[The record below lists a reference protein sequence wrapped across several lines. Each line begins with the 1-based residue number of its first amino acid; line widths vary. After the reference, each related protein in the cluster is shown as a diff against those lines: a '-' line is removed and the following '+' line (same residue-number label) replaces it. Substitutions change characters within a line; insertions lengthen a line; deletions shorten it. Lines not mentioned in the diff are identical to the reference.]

1 MNQLPIDFAPPG
13 LRRTLHRTTRRAWV
27 LGVVGLTL
35 CAVAGVLGGRMLARQ
50 KADDAMLEA
59 ARVRANVPVVVAV
72 ASTGPRVSE
81 QQAAVVNAAVMQLNL
96 PWRALQD
103 AIGAATPPA
112 IAMLALEPDARK
124 RSMKITAEAKSSD
137 AMIDYVEKLK
147 EQELFANVALTRH
160 EINEQDPA
168 RPIRFQIEAEWIA
181 P

>member
-13 LRRTLHRTTRRAWV
+13 FQRTLHRTSTRTWI
-27 LGVVGLTL
+27 LGAVGLAL
-35 CAVAGVLGGRMLARQ
+35 CVAAGVQGARLLARQ
-50 KADDAMLEA
+50 DADDALLAA
-59 ARVRANVPVVVAV
+59 ARARANVPVVVAV
-72 ASTGPRVSE
+72 ASTGPAISE

-103 AIGAATPPA
+103 AIGAATPPT

-124 RSMKITAEAKSSD
+124 HSMKITAEAKNSD
-137 AMIDYVEKLK
+137 AMIAYVEKLK

-160 EINEQDPA
+160 EINVQDPA

>member
-1 MNQLPIDFAPPG
+1 MNQLPIDFAPHG
-13 LRRTLHRTTRRAWV
+13 LQRTLHRTSTRTWV
-27 LGVVGLTL
+27 LGAVGLTL
-35 CAVAGVLGGRMLARQ
+35 CVAALVLGGRMLARQ
-50 KADDAMLEA
+50 KTDDALIEA
-59 ARVRANVPVVVAV
+59 ARARASVPVVVAV
-72 ASTGPRVSE
+72 ASTGPRISE

-124 RSMKITAEAKSSD
+124 RSMKITAEAKTSD
-137 AMIDYVEKLK
+137 AMINYVEKLK

-168 RPIRFQIEAEWIA
+168 RPIRFQIEAEWTA
-181 P
+181 Q

>member
-1 MNQLPIDFAPPG
+1 MNQLPIDFAPPS
-13 LRRTLHRTTRRAWV
+13 LWRTLHRTRTRSWV
-27 LGVVGLTL
+27 LLAVGLALCAAAGVVG
-35 CAVAGVLGGRMLARQ
+35 GKMLARQ
-50 KADDAMLEA
+50 QADDALLEA
-59 ARVRANVPVVVAV
+59 ARVRANVPVAVAV
-72 ASTGPRVSE
+72 VETGPRISE
-81 QQAAVVNAAVMQLNL
+81 LQAASVNAAVMQLNL

-137 AMIDYVEKLK
+137 AMIAYVEKLK
-147 EQELFANVALTRH
+147 EQELFAGVALTRH

-181 P
+181 Q